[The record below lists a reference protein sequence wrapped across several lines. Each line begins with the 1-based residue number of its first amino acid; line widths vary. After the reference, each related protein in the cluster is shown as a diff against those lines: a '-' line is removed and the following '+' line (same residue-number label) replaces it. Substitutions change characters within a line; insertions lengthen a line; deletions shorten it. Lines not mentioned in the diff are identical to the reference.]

1 MKTICWIKVIIKYQW
16 HHSFRWS
23 TWVWFRAESQ
33 DLFLLLHYN
42 DVHCLYETFYRSNM
56 ANFLLDVRKR
66 QQIYEQWPNLEIQR
80 SLEQFW
86 LLGNF
91 SLFNL
96 NLGDKFYQGE
106 LLPSVSSAVGWA
118 PRLECVFPAQLHEE
132 TGIPSWNQFTKV

>member
-1 MKTICWIKVIIKYQW
+1 
-16 HHSFRWS
+16 
-23 TWVWFRAESQ
+23 
-33 DLFLLLHYN
+33 
-42 DVHCLYETFYRSNM
+42 M